1 MIFQV
6 HRILKTSYNTTL
18 TTIIE
23 SPNLMQHKEE
33 IYKISNKKQI
43 TITKSIITKADHMR
57 QIFIMRNVEY
67 KNIPKF

>member
-23 SPNLMQHKEE
+23 SLNLMQHKEDTC
-33 IYKISNKKQI
+33 KISNKKQI
-43 TITKSIITKADHMR
+43 TITKSIITKADHTN
-57 QIFIMRNVEY
+57 QF
-67 KNIPKF
+67 P